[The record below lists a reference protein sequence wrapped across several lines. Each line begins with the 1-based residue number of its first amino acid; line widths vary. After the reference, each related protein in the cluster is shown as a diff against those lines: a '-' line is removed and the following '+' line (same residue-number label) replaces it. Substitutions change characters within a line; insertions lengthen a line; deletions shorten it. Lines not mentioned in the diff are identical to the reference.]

1 MSGLILFLLECTLC
15 IVFLVLIPASSLQE
29 QPPFDK
35 KSFVSYIKKYIKN
48 LTAVLEP
55 EKADEFKKGVEGAT
69 KFLLSKLKDLQL

>member
-1 MSGLILFLLECTLC
+1 MYLVHS
-15 IVFLVLIPASSLQE
+15 FLVLIPASCLQE